1 MTAGLNIFLS
11 LPEYYLCKKILIF
24 LWHCHFFSHLQ
35 RRDSWVLS
43 LSWAMSIWIAFPIV
57 SFPVIADPMK
67 VIQSIALSQA
77 NVSVLYYPLL
87 QIVSGQPHWNAGDK
101 IVSVIFSAK
110 AFPSQLIGPPPC
122 WKSPYLLQSPATK
135 LHCQKTTKKLKLQD
149 IVLCF
154 VLYFVICKR
163 IWFKTLH
170 SLFGWLRW
178 GP

>member
-35 RRDSWVLS
+35 RHDSWVLS

-87 QIVSGQPHWNAGDK
+87 QIVSAQPHWNAGDK

-154 VLYFVICKR
+154 VLYFVIWIR

-170 SLFGWLRW
+170 SFGWLRW